1 MYYIV
6 FLSLNMFQ
14 LLQIKN
20 IHKQQCWSSSSEKI
34 TWSYFQKIGIHDADI
49 HSDLMGSKYNTRI
62 RMQNLKS
69 IGKDKRYSINNTH
82 AGFKNI
88 DLSIA

>member
-1 MYYIV
+1 MLV
-6 FLSLNMFQ
+6 FVIRENHMKLLSNL
-14 LLQIKN
+14 
-20 IHKQQCWSSSSEKI
+20 
-34 TWSYFQKIGIHDADI
+34 KIGIHDADI

-69 IGKDKRYSINNTH
+69 IGEDKRYSINNTH